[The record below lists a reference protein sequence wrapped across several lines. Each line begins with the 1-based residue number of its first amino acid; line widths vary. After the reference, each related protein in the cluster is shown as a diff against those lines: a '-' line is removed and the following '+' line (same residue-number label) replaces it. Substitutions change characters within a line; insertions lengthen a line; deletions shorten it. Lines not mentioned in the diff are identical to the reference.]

1 MLNAVVAYAKTRD
14 TITELNKIKQSEIT
28 KALDEIEVLITN
40 AIKRG
45 EFAVTVYS
53 IDGLSQHTFGKLSG
67 ILITVLKQHGYEA
80 RILVAKSAIII
91 GWENV

>member
-14 TITELNKIKQSEIT
+14 TITELNKIKQSE
-28 KALDEIEVLITN
+28 VLITN

-45 EFAVTVYS
+45 EFTVTVYS

-80 RILVAKSAIII
+80 RILVAQLAIII